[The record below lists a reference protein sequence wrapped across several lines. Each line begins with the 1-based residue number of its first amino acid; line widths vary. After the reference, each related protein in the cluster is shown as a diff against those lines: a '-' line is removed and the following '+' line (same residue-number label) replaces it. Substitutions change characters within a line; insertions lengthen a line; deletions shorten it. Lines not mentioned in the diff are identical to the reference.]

1 MAGLE
6 VRLISNTI
14 KTGDFKPLADND
26 LTEADF
32 QTLEGKEWFKFL
44 KTTYRSRETYGEVP
58 SLDRFKRRFPS
69 FPYAPTSDSVR
80 ALVGELVQSNA
91 VTDGQLMVEEAREY
105 LEEGDLAAAFTSMQ
119 EFLSFW
125 NKRQAEGGDIV
136 LSKSSGLLR
145 EQYESIKNAD
155 GMLGI
160 PWPWEPCNEET
171 LGMQGGQLIVIYGRP
186 KSMKTWVA
194 LVIAVHAYLY
204 HHARVLFYSREMG
217 REQLLRRAAS
227 IIAGLDYRDVKRAK
241 LSKSDEAELFAALDM
256 LEASEQVN
264 ATGRKGTFI
273 ISNDRGPSL
282 GATMDLL
289 KEKARDEQV
298 DLLVIDAV
306 YKLKDS
312 RTKARDSDW
321 KTQANVIQ
329 DAKDVGVDLNI
340 PVIAV
345 TQANRKAATKASKVD
360 IGEVAFTDTVGMEAD
375 LLCRIIKGKDPET
388 GLPEIVLAWPATRDE
403 ELEPFLINA
412 LPGCDFS
419 LKKRRLTSQDVKDR
433 MVQEDTDDDDDED
446 DEDKDGKTKDPG
458 KEVRTKPRASS
469 GPGAA
474 VKARRSRRNSR

>member
-6 VRLISNTI
+6 VRLISNAI
-14 KTGDFKPLADND
+14 KTGEFKPFVSND

-32 QTLEGKEWFKFL
+32 QTTEGKEWFKFL
-44 KTTYRSRETYGEVP
+44 KTTFRSRDTYGEVP

-69 FPYAPTSDSVR
+69 FHYAPSTDSVK
-80 ALVGELVQSNA
+80 ALVGELVQANA
-91 VTDGQLMVEEAREY
+91 VTDGHLMVEEAREY
-105 LEEGDLAAAFTSMQ
+105 LEDGDLEAAFSSMT

-145 EQYESIKNAD
+145 EQYDSIKNSN

-160 PWPWEPCNEET
+160 PWPWDPCNEET
-171 LGMQGGQLIVIYGRP
+171 LGMQGGQLIVLYGRP

-241 LSKSDEAELFAALDM
+241 LTKHNEAELFAALDM
-256 LEASEQVN
+256 LEDSEQVN
-264 ATGRKGTFI
+264 ATGRRGTFI

-282 GATMDLL
+282 GATMELL
-289 KEKARDEQV
+289 REKARDEEV

-312 RTKARDSDW
+312 RTKSRDSDW

-329 DAKDVGVDLNI
+329 DCKDVAVDLNI

-360 IGEVAFTDTVGMEAD
+360 IGEVAFTDSVGMEAD
-375 LLCRIIKGKDPET
+375 LLCRIIKGKDPDT
-388 GLPEIVLAWPATRDE
+388 GLPELVLAWPATRDE
-403 ELEPFLINA
+403 ELEPFLVHAI
-412 LPGCDFS
+412 PGCDFS
-419 LKKRRLTSQDVKDR
+419 LKKRKLTTQDVKDR
-433 MVQEDTDDDDDED
+433 MVQEDKPED
-446 DEDKDGKTKDPG
+446 DEDAKDPG
-458 KEVRTKPRASS
+458 KEVRTKTTS

-474 VKARRSRRNSR
+474 VKARRSRRKTR

>member
-1 MAGLE
+1 
-6 VRLISNTI
+6 
-14 KTGDFKPLADND
+14 
-26 LTEADF
+26 
-32 QTLEGKEWFKFL
+32 
-44 KTTYRSRETYGEVP
+44 
-58 SLDRFKRRFPS
+58 
-69 FPYAPTSDSVR
+69 
-80 ALVGELVQSNA
+80 
-91 VTDGQLMVEEAREY
+91 
-105 LEEGDLAAAFTSMQ
+105 
-119 EFLSFW
+119 
-125 NKRQAEGGDIV
+125 
-136 LSKSSGLLR
+136 
-145 EQYESIKNAD
+145 
-155 GMLGI
+155 MLGI
-160 PWPWEPCNEET
+160 PWPWDPCNEET
-171 LGMQGGQLIVIYGRP
+171 LGMQGGQLIVLYGRP

-241 LSKSDEAELFAALDM
+241 LGKTAEAELFAALDM
-256 LEASEQVN
+256 LADSEQVN
-264 ATGRKGTFI
+264 SSTGRKGTFI
-273 ISNDRGPSL
+273 ISNDRGPNL

-289 KEKARDEQV
+289 KEKARDEEV

-312 RTKARDSDW
+312 RTKSRDSDW

-375 LLCRIIKGKDPET
+375 LLCRIIKGADPQT
-388 GLPEIVLAWPATRDE
+388 GLPELVLAWPATRDE

-412 LPGCDFS
+412 IPGCDFS
-419 LKKRRLTSQDVKDR
+419 LKKRKLTEKDVKER
-433 MVQEDTDDDDDED
+433 MVNEDKDDDDDD
-446 DEDKDGKTKDPG
+446 KDPG
-458 KEVRTKPRASS
+458 DEVRNKKPSRGS

-474 VKARRSRRNSR
+474 VKARRSRRKSR